1 MGSKNRINLGIIID
15 MILHFHRNFYIRTG
29 IYMSK
34 RVQHKI
40 KTKHKDAAL
49 YTEFENFQELMQ
61 ATVFSVGYNKCDET
75 KNFIAYIDER
85 FILYSLK
92 REKHHTSCNTIYAL
106 NQKTLKQHYKQENF
120 KILKK
125 EYENIIEEY
134 IAN

>member
-1 MGSKNRINLGIIID
+1 MGSKNRIQLGKIID
-15 MILHFHRNFYIRTG
+15 IILHFHRNFYIKTN

-34 RVQHKI
+34 RVQQKI
-40 KTKHKDAAL
+40 KVKHTDIAL
-49 YTEFENFQELMQ
+49 YTDLENFQELMNN
-61 ATVFSVGYNKCDET
+61 TIGSLGYKKCENT
-75 KNFIAYIDER
+75 LNFISYTEEQ

-92 REKHHTSCNTIYAL
+92 REKHHTSCNTIYSL
-106 NQKTLKQHYKQENF
+106 NSKTLKQHCKQNNF

>member
-15 MILHFHRNFYIRTG
+15 MILHFHRNFYVRTG

-40 KTKHKDAAL
+40 KTKHQDVAL
-49 YTEFENFQELMQ
+49 YTEFQNFQELMK

-75 KNFIAYIDER
+75 KNFIAHIDGR

-106 NQKTLKQHYKQENF
+106 NSKTLKQHYKQEDF
-120 KILKK
+120 KIFKK
-125 EYENIIEEY
+125 EYENKIEEY